1 MLLIGPPGAGKSM
14 LAKRLPTIL
23 PAMSLEEA
31 IEATKVHS
39 VAGLTRSNG
48 ALITRRP
55 FRAPVRL
62 YLRRPGSSP
71 SSTEPWDSVQDF

>member
-31 IEATKVHS
+31 IETTKVHS
-39 VAGLTRSNG
+39 VSGLTRGNG
-48 ALITRRP
+48 SIITERP
-55 FRAPVRL
+55 FRAPT
-62 YLRRPGSSP
+62 PP
-71 SSTEPWDSVQDF
+71 